1 MLPALYCPTSTAGL
15 AIAGVQCLNLLA
27 GLNEVASPTP
37 YSKFSASSSPLAA
50 VGSDVPSKTGM
61 LIIYAPPAATAAA
74 ALAFA
79 PTVNGR
85 EVIVA
90 SLLLVHFAKRVLETL
105 FVHKYS
111 GSMKAATATF
121 IGVFYSLVSLL
132 ITTMQLAVP
141 PALYAGAGGELGAAL
156 ALFCIGQAGNL
167 WHHWLLADMRK
178 PERKLEASADGTVS
192 QYTIP
197 SGGLF
202 DLVTMPHYLF
212 EIIAWFGI
220 ALAAQQLNAVLV
232 ACGMTSYLSGRAIAT
247 TRWYK
252 DKFGDK
258 WPAQRKNLV
267 PFVF

>member
-37 YSKFSASSSPLAA
+37 YSKFSASSSPLAT

-61 LIIYAPPAATAAA
+61 LMIYAPPAATAAA

-90 SLLLVHFAKRVLETL
+90 SLLTFHFAKRVLETL
-105 FVHKYS
+105 FVHRYS

-121 IGVFYSLVSLL
+121 IGIFYSLVSLL

-141 PALYAGAGGELGAAL
+141 PALYAGAGGELGVAL
-156 ALFCIGQAGNL
+156 GLFCLGQIGNFY
-167 WHHWLLADMRK
+167 HHWLLADMRR
-178 PERKLEASADGTVS
+178 PERNQDASANALAS

-197 SGGLF
+197 SQGLF
-202 DLVTMPHYLF
+202 GLVTMPHYLF

-220 ALAAQQLNAVLV
+220 ALATQQLNAVLV

-252 DKFGDK
+252 EKFGAK
-258 WPAQRKNLV
+258 WPTQRRNLI